1 MREFSLKVFPVS
13 LGLFKLNFEVG
24 NVLIL
29 AGNKSLIS
37 FNFPLLFVPIRSCL
51 IFFLASGNLIFPYHI
66 CSYGKRSKPR

>member
-1 MREFSLKVFPVS
+1 MREFSLKVLPVS

-29 AGNKSLIS
+29 TGNKSLIS

-51 IFFLASGNLIFPYHI
+51 IFFFLHLEI
-66 CSYGKRSKPR
+66 